1 MAIQI
6 TRHEAPDRRHKA
18 PDATNTEKRD
28 NTEETIIVVAMLQT
42 FKAILKG
49 NVIEWID
56 EAPQL
61 GDHSI
66 AVHITVLEEDLG
78 SDAASRGQRMAEVLE
93 KLAANRAF
101 SEVDPVTWQRE
112 VRCDRSILGRDE

>member
-1 MAIQI
+1 MSL
-6 TRHEAPDRRHKA
+6 
-18 PDATNTEKRD
+18 D
-28 NTEETIIVVAMLQT
+28 NTEGTITVVAMLKT
-42 FKAILKG
+42 FKAVLKG

-61 GDHSI
+61 GDQSI

-78 SDAASRGQRMAEVLE
+78 SDVASRGQRMAEVLE

-101 SEVDPVTWQRE
+101 SEVDPMVWQRE
-112 VRCDRSILGRDE
+112 VRYDRSIPGRDE